1 MFKSERVTISVET
14 TRLRVAVVR
23 GRQILRGASEPLPQ
37 GVLKNGQ
44 VTDTA
49 VFAHTLSQ
57 LLKQL
62 NAPRRRAVVSLPG
75 QGTMVRILNLPAVP
89 DRMREE
95 AVRREARRELPL
107 PLDELYLSWQAL
119 PNPNGR
125 SPNNLS
131 VLTVSVPRLALDSN
145 IAALR
150 QAGVRPSAM
159 DLKPLALVR
168 AANHPDAALADL
180 DGSSGNVILVRDFVP
195 YIVRSVA
202 LPRSAA
208 AEPADRADYMFSEIQ
223 RTLDFYRSTLAA
235 AHSAWDPAVCLTG
248 DLGQDADIRARVSG
262 QWPLLTPSPPLALP
276 DNLPLLPY
284 LVNVGLAMKA
294 TG

>member
-14 TRLRVAVVR
+14 TCLRVAVVR

-49 VFAHTLSQ
+49 VFAQTLSR
-57 LLKQL
+57 LLKKL
-62 NAPRRRAVVSLPG
+62 NAPRRRAVVSMTG
-75 QGTMVRILNLPAVP
+75 QGAMVRILNLPSVP
-89 DRMREE
+89 ERMLGE
-95 AVRREARRELPL
+95 AVQREARRELPL

-119 PNPNGR
+119 NGR
-125 SPNNLS
+125 SPGKLS
-131 VLTVSVPRLALDSN
+131 IFTVSVPRLALDSN

-168 AANHPDAALADL
+168 AANHSDAALADL
-180 DGSSGNVILVRDFVP
+180 DGSNGNVILVRDFVP

-202 LPRSAA
+202 LPRTAV
-208 AEPADRADYMFSEIQ
+208 AEPADRADYMISEIQ

-235 AHSAWDPAVCLTG
+235 AHSAWEPAVCLTG
-248 DLGQDADIRARVSG
+248 DLGQDEAIRARVSR

-284 LVNVGLAMKA
+284 LVNVGLALKKEQ
-294 TG
+294 